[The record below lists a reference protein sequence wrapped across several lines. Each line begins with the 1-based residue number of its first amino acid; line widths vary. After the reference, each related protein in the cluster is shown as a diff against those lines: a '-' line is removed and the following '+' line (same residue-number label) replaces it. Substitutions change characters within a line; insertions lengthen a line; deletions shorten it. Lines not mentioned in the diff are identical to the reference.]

1 MFDSI
6 DNQFRVFFSHPDA
19 TRSVIIL
26 VICLLG
32 GWLVSKILTRLIVV
46 LVQLVAVQADEAPTK
61 RAMQLR
67 RVETYLGIVLAF
79 VRVLTITVVGFVG
92 WRLLAP
98 DSSSSVA
105 AIGIGTIF
113 AVISGGTIIPLLRDI
128 TAGSAMI
135 AERWFTVGD
144 FIRVEPFPE
153 LGGVVEALTL
163 RSTKLRGLNG
173 EVIWLHNQ
181 HIQAVRITPRGLR
194 TIRIDLFVR
203 DVVAAKQ
210 LIERASAT
218 LPTGTTAVMGGLK
231 IVQEEQVAS
240 KRSMLILEGQTP
252 PGREWLLETYLVE
265 TLLDLDRAGANNE
278 AILTRKPIVR
288 YIDAAAEKSFKR
300 AVRTK

>member
-1 MFDSI
+1 MFEPFDSQI
-6 DNQFRVFFSHPDA
+6 QKFLTHPDA
-19 TRSVIIL
+19 FRSVVIL
-26 VICLLG
+26 VVCLLL
-32 GWLVSKILTRLIVV
+32 GWLVSKILTRLIIW
-46 LVQLVAVQADEAPTK
+46 LVQLVAVQADEAPTR
-61 RAMQLR
+61 RALQLR
-67 RVETYLGIVLAF
+67 RVETYLGIGLAF
-79 VRVLTITVVGFVG
+79 VRVLTITLVGFVG

-98 DSSSSVA
+98 DSSAGIA

-113 AVISGGTIIPLLRDI
+113 AVVSGGTVIPLLRDI

-135 AERWFTVGD
+135 AERWFSVGD
-144 FIRVEPFPE
+144 YIRVEPFPD

-203 DVVAAKQ
+203 DMQAAEQ
-210 LIERASAT
+210 LIERASAS

-231 IVQEEQVAS
+231 IVNQESVGAE
-240 KRSMLILEGQTP
+240 RWMLTLEGQTP
-252 PGREWLLETYLVE
+252 PGREWLLETYFVD
-265 TLLDLDRAGANNE
+265 TLRDLDQSVTNE
-278 AILTRKPIVR
+278 PAVLTRKPIVR

-300 AVRTK
+300 AVRTR

>member
-1 MFDSI
+1 M
-6 DNQFRVFFSHPDA
+6 
-19 TRSVIIL
+19 
-26 VICLLG
+26 CLLG

-144 FIRVEPFPE
+144 FIRIEPFPE

-203 DVVAAKQ
+203 DVEAARQ

-218 LPTGTTAVMGGLK
+218 LPTGTTAVMGGVK

-240 KRSMLILEGQTP
+240 KRSMLIVEGQTP
-252 PGREWLLETYLVE
+252 PGREWLLETYFIE
-265 TLLDLDRAGANNE
+265 TLLDLDRSRSNTE